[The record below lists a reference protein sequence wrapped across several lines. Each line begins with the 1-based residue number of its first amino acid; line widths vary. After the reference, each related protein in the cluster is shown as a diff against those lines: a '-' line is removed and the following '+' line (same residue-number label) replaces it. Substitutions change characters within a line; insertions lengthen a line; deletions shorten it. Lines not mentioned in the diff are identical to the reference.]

1 MIKIR
6 KNVFETNSSSSHSLV
21 YTVDSWTGETDKP
34 EITEGIS
41 LFDFYGD
48 DPENG
53 ILGICFGN
61 YGWNGDPCSTFRTK
75 LSYILTQI
83 VGGYDFTIYRHGK
96 KDIEVK
102 NEKQWDKA
110 INDYV
115 LTNPEVIKVLECVK
129 KHFPEIKGFKF
140 YWYDINERW
149 SIKFDYEH
157 YKYRKNIK
165 NDLEIP
171 EMTDPF
177 WKDYDYGGGSKY
189 MIGFGNI
196 DHQSVGLVNRAVSF
210 LEKYLFDNNL
220 WVVITNDN
228 R

>member
-21 YTVDSWTGETDKP
+21 YTVDSRTGETDKP
-34 EITEGIS
+34 ETTEDIN

-53 ILGICFGN
+53 ILGVQFGEF
-61 YGWNGDPCSTFRTK
+61 GWNGDPCSTFRTK

-83 VGGYDFTIYRHGK
+83 VGGYNFTIFRHGK
-96 KDIEVK
+96 KDIDIK
-102 NEKQWDKA
+102 NQKQWDKV
-110 INDYV
+110 INEIV

-129 KHFPEIKGFKF
+129 KHCPEIKGFKF
-140 YWYDINERW
+140 YWYDISNRW
-149 SIKFDYEH
+149 SIKFDYER
-157 YKYRKNIK
+157 YKSIK
-165 NDLEIP
+165 HIENDIEIP

-177 WKDYDYGGGSKY
+177 WKDYEYGDGSKH
-189 MIGFGNI
+189 MIGLGYI
-196 DHQSVGLVNRAVSF
+196 DHQSTGLVHGSMSF